1 VRTSITTDVYGY
13 LLSSMQDEAAEMID
27 DLVTSTEVVLGERIS
42 VI

>member
-1 VRTSITTDVYGY
+1 MRTSITTDVYGY
-13 LLSSMQDEAAEMID
+13 LLSNVQDEAAEMID